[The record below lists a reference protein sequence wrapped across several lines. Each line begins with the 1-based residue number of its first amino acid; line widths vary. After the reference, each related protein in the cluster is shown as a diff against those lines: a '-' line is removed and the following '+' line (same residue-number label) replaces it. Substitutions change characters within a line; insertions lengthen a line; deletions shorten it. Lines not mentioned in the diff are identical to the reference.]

1 MRMKKDGMQVVSY
14 MSLRNSVV
22 LPSSSALTRTL
33 GMPSSSAGARARGS
47 GALEKE
53 TRAFEK

>member
-1 MRMKKDGMQVVSY
+1 MQVVSY

>member
-1 MRMKKDGMQVVSY
+1 MQVVSY

-33 GMPSSSAGARARGS
+33 GMPSSSAARARGS

-53 TRAFEK
+53 TQAFEK